1 MQGHQ
6 IISFRGSASG
16 GFLAVT
22 TARRRKQRGMT
33 LIETA
38 VVVSIVGVLAGLAV
52 PSYQGFQERFRLE
65 GYAMEL
71 VTDIHYVRSEAV
83 ARNRAIRISF
93 GSDTG
98 GTCYMLHTGSA
109 ADCNC
114 SSGGSAHCS
123 NPNNS
128 ILKTVGVATAQ
139 GVHLQS
145 NVASI
150 LFEPSRGMA
159 TPVGSINFTA
169 TSGKTIRQVVNI
181 MGRTRTCSPNG
192 GVIGYKVC

>member
-6 IISFRGSASG
+6 IISLRGSASDC
-16 GFLAVT
+16 FLAVT
-22 TARRRKQRGMT
+22 TAKRRKQRGMT

-38 VVVSIVGVLAGLAV
+38 VVVSIVGVLAGLSV

-93 GSDTG
+93 GSDAG
-98 GTCYMLHTGSA
+98 GTCYVMHTGSS
-109 ADCNC
+109 ADCHC

-123 NPNNS
+123 NPNTS
-128 ILKTVGVATAQ
+128 ILKNVGLTTGQ

-145 NVASI
+145 NVASM
-150 LFEPSRGMA
+150 LFDPVLGTT
-159 TPVGSINFTA
+159 TPAGSINFIA
-169 TSGKTIRQVVNI
+169 HNGKTIRQVVNI
-181 MGRTRTCSPNG
+181 MGRTRTCSPEGSVN
-192 GVIGYKVC
+192 GYKVC